1 MGTFKDRIN
10 YQPHNFNTFRVT
22 LNGTD
27 NVTGLNSFAVER
39 NEDEVTPAIAA
50 DGVGLFQ
57 ENPNISGI
65 FELEIIEADATNA
78 VLWDLWSAGTTFGVA
93 AVDSN
98 ETRLNC
104 AGAQC
109 RVKKAPRREK
119 QLEVS
124 YVTWTIETIYLD
136 LNGGGYSIVDAG

>member
-22 LNGTD
+22 LDGET

-39 NEDEVTPAIAA
+39 NEDEITPGIAA

-57 ENPNISGI
+57 ENPNVSGI

-78 VLWDLWSAGTTFGVA
+78 WLWDKWQEGVTFSVSAT
-93 AVDSN
+93 DSN
-98 ETRLNC
+98 ETRMNC

-119 QLEVS
+119 GLEVA

-136 LNGGGYSIVDAG
+136 MNGGGYSIVSA